1 MSSHTEQFKN
11 VDVIWYKETDYLDIR
26 SANGTQLALL
36 RVTEI
41 D

>member
-11 VDVIWYKETDYLDIR
+11 VDVIWDKGTGYLDIR

-36 RVTEI
+36 RVTEA